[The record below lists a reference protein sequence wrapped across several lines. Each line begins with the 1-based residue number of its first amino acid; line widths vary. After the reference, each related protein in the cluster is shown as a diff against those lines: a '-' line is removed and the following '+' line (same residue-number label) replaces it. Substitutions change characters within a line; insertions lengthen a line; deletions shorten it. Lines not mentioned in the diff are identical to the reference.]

1 MLLDANV
8 ALLDLLEFPSLR
20 LWPLLRSLTE
30 CSSVRFLFIVL
41 CVITVIFLIYF
52 RLSPIIRSTKGWY
65 TSAVYESSRTR
76 VIILPGLVTGHRA
89 KKPYP

>member
-20 LWPLLRSLTE
+20 LWPLLRCLTE

-41 CVITVIFLIYF
+41 CVITVILIYF
-52 RLSPIIRSTKGWY
+52 RLSPIRNQKH
-65 TSAVYESSRTR
+65 E
-76 VIILPGLVTGHRA
+76 GLVYVGCVRVFA
-89 KKPYP
+89 